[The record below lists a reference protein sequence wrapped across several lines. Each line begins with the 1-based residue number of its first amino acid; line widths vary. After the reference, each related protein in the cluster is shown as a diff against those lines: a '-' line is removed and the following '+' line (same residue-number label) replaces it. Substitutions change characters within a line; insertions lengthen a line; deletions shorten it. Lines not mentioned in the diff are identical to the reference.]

1 MRSWRSCAMS
11 FADVGADDAAVTS
24 HDPEAGQV
32 PENLPGLTHAEDLRD
47 YERRAAYLRV
57 SELDEHPDLVTGS
70 FDFAHLQALHAYILQ
85 DVYPWAGQPRRR
97 GEETTAMGMVH
108 CRAEFLDGELRRVFT
123 AIDRRRPSARDRDS
137 AIATVA
143 DHWGE
148 LTGVHPFRDGNSR
161 TQRVFFHR
169 YLQSAGWEIDWR
181 RVDASAVHAARHVA
195 MATVDS
201 SYLTEALRPGV
212 YRLGQTPPGALSATE
227 GARDAHRSAD
237 IFAAMIEHKRRG
249 DTAATF
255 GRTAPQSEESAAQ
268 RAARIA
274 GRGTSRRS
282 PTSGTR
288 AAPSSDRRR
297 GGGYDRGSEGRER

>member
-1 MRSWRSCAMS
+1 M
-11 FADVGADDAAVTS
+11 TS

-57 SELDEHPDLVTGS
+57 SELDQHPDLVTGD
-70 FDFAHLQALHAYILQ
+70 FDFAHLQAIHRYILQ

-97 GEETTAMGMVH
+97 GEETAAMGMMH

-123 AIDRRRPSARDRDS
+123 AIDRRRPSPDDRDA

-169 YLQSAGWEIDWR
+169 YLQSAGWDIDWR
-181 RVDASAVHAARHVA
+181 HVDASAVHAARHVA

-201 SYLTEALRPGV
+201 SYLAETLRPGAD
-212 YRLGQTPPGALSATE
+212 RLGHAPPRALSATE
-227 GARDAHRSAD
+227 GARDTHRSAD
-237 IFAAMIEHKRRG
+237 IFAAMLDHKRRG
-249 DTAATF
+249 GTAATF
-255 GRTAPQSEESAAQ
+255 TLAAPRSEETAAQ

-274 GRGTSRRS
+274 GRGISRRS
-282 PTSGTR
+282 PTSGSR
-288 AAPSSDRRR
+288 SASSGAHRRP
-297 GGGYDRGSEGRER
+297 GTGYDRGPEGRDR